1 MSKRG
6 CGAVFEEQARGTDLV
21 LGVPLCL
28 GMGYGLISEETP
40 LSPNRRTS
48 FWGGWGGSIVVVDQ
62 HARMVIAYMMN
73 RMGEG
78 TIGDE
83 RGIGIVFAAY
93 GALAEG

>member
-1 MSKRG
+1 MSRRG
-6 CGAVFEEQARGTDLV
+6 CEAVFEEQARGTDLV

-40 LSPNRRTS
+40 LSPNARTS

-62 HARMVIAYMMN
+62 DARMVIAYVMN

-78 TIGDE
+78 TVGDE
-83 RGIGIVFAAY
+83 RGIGIVFATY